1 MQVSYEWLSEFVD
14 LSGIEPKEIA
24 HKLTMS
30 GLEVEEIEYK
40 KPNFTNIIT
49 AKILKIDNHPNADK
63 LHLVTVDTGTVTKQ
77 VVCGAQNIKEGQ
89 IIPYASVGSKVFSRK
104 TGELFELTPA
114 VIRGVESQG
123 MLCSCDELGLDG
135 MQQEDG
141 IFILNRIYANIPL
154 GEPLEKIMNL
164 SEEIIFHV
172 APTANR
178 GDQMSVIGIAREVS
192 ALFNRKLKFN
202 AKELPPL
209 PKTNDFKVE
218 IIDDETCKY
227 YSIGV
232 FKDIEIKPSPAFM
245 QRRIEACGMR
255 PINNVVDITNYI
267 LLEYGTPLHAFDYD
281 KLDKYLCVRYAHE
294 GESIITIDETE
305 RKLTRQSVVISK
317 KDTPVCIAGV
327 FGGLNSEI
335 DNNTKNIA
343 LEAAHFT
350 SHTNRKSARSV
361 GYRSEASARFERGV
375 DSELVRYAQLRAAEL
390 LQKYANAK
398 VEGMV
403 EIGTSSAPNI
413 EITLRNS
420 EIKRILG
427 IDIPQERSVE
437 ILENLGFVLLGKN
450 EAAAKFKVP
459 SYRINDVYREIDLIE
474 EVSRID
480 GYDKITP
487 VLPQIDEG
495 ANISFESRT
504 LKKINE
510 LFLGSGFDEI
520 VTSSL
525 VGENLYKIFKQ
536 KLDEKTSVKVKNP
549 QSEDCTTL
557 RQALMPNLLNVVK
570 YNFDNAQKNFRF
582 FEIGKTYFIKSQKDE
597 NNTGVEEQRR
607 ICGAIFGSVNNE
619 LWRDKTPVD
628 FYTIKGVLES
638 LFAQLNLTKRIV
650 FSSFREEEARKY
662 EFMHPAQSAT
672 ISLMG
677 KNFTTLGYVGKIHP
691 ILKDEMK
698 FNQDLFVFE
707 LNLEAILQAIS
718 QSTVKYKKLPVFLPV
733 NRDIAFAVNDDVTN
747 ETILRAIKKVADKN
761 IFKGA
766 KVFDIYQGEH
776 IEAGKKSMA
785 YRITLQDENQ
795 TLTDEVIDKEMTKIR
810 DGLVKSVAGLTLR

>member
-450 EAAAKFKVP
+450 EAAAKFKAP

>member
-40 KPNFTNIIT
+40 KPKFTNIIT

-63 LHLVTVDTGTVTKQ
+63 LHLVTVDTGLATKQ
-77 VVCGAQNIKEGQ
+77 VVCGAQNIQEGQ

-135 MQQEDG
+135 MQDEDG
-141 IFILNRIYANIPL
+141 IFILNRIYETIPL

-178 GDQMSVIGIAREVS
+178 GDQMSVIGIAREIS
-192 ALFNRKLKFN
+192 ALFNRKLNFN
-202 AKELPPL
+202 PKELKEL
-209 PKTNDFKVE
+209 PKTNNFNVE
-218 IIDDETCKY
+218 IKDDETCKY

-232 FKDIEIKPSPAFM
+232 FKNIEIKPSPAFI
-245 QRRIEACGMR
+245 QRRIEACAMR
-255 PINNVVDITNYI
+255 AINNVVDITNYI

-281 KLDKYLCVRYAHE
+281 KLDNYLCVRYAKE
-294 GESIITIDETE
+294 DESIVTIDETE
-305 RKLTRQSVVISK
+305 RKLTNKSVVIAK

-390 LQKYANAK
+390 LQKYANAQI
-398 VEGMV
+398 EGMV
-403 EIGTSSAPNI
+403 EIGTSDAPNI

-427 IDIPQERSVE
+427 IDIPQARSIE
-437 ILENLGFVLLGKN
+437 ILENLGFKLLGKN

-459 SYRINDVYREIDLIE
+459 SHRVNDVYREIDLIE

-480 GYDKITP
+480 GYDKIAP
-487 VLPQIDEG
+487 ALPQISEG
-495 ANISFESRT
+495 ANISFESTT

-525 VGENLYKIFKQ
+525 VGETLYKTYMQ
-536 KLDEKTSVKVKNP
+536 QLDEKTSLKVKNP

-557 RQALMPNLLNVVK
+557 RQALMPSVLNVVK
-570 YNFDNAQKNFRF
+570 YNFDNGQKNFRF
-582 FEIGKTYFIKSQKDE
+582 YEAGKTYFVKSLPDE
-597 NNTGVEEQRR
+597 DNTGVLEQRKLA
-607 ICGAIFGSVNNE
+607 GAIFGNINNS
-619 LWRDKTPVD
+619 LWRDKGSAD
-628 FYTIKGVLES
+628 FYTLKGVLEN
-638 LFAQLNLTKRIV
+638 LFAQLNLSKRIV
-650 FSSFREEEARKY
+650 FSQFDENDSKAL
-662 EFMHPAQSAT
+662 EFMHPAQSAK

-677 KNFTTLGYVGKIHP
+677 KNFTEIGYVGKIHP
-691 ILKDEMK
+691 ILKDSMK

-707 LNLEAILQAIS
+707 LNLETILNAVSQTAI
-718 QSTVKYKKLPVFLPV
+718 KYKKLPVFLPV
-733 NRDIAFAVNDDVTN
+733 TRDIAFAVDSDVTN
-747 ETILRAIKKVADKN
+747 DLILKVIKKIADKN

-776 IEAGKKSMA
+776 IEQGKKSMA
-785 YRITLQDENQ
+785 YRITLQDENK

-810 DGLVKSVAGLTLR
+810 EGLVKSVSGLVLR

>member
-30 GLEVEEIEYK
+30 GLEVEDIEYK
-40 KPNFTNIIT
+40 KPKFTNIIT
-49 AKILKIDNHPNADK
+49 AKIIKIDNHPNADK
-63 LHLVTVDTGTVTKQ
+63 LHLVTVDTGNATKQ
-77 VVCGAQNIKEGQ
+77 VVCGAQNIQEGQ

-123 MLCSCDELGLDG
+123 MLCSCDELGLEGLQD
-135 MQQEDG
+135 EDG
-141 IFILNRIYANIPL
+141 IFILNRIYDTIPL

-202 AKELPPL
+202 PKELPQL

-232 FKDIEIKPSPAFM
+232 LKDIEIKPSPAFM

-255 PINNVVDITNYI
+255 AINNVVDITNYI

-281 KLDKYLCVRYAHE
+281 ELDKYLCVRYARE
-294 GESIITIDETE
+294 GESIVTIDETE
-305 RKLTRQSVVISK
+305 RKLTKQSVVISK
-317 KDTPVCIAGV
+317 KDIPVCIAGV

-375 DSELVRYAQLRAAEL
+375 DSELVRYAQFRAAEL

-427 IDIPQERSVE
+427 IDIPQERSIE
-437 ILENLGFVLLGKN
+437 ILENLGFELLGKN

-459 SYRINDVYREIDLIE
+459 SCRVNDVYREIDLIE

-487 VLPQIDEG
+487 LLPQIDEG

-504 LKKINE
+504 LRKINE

-525 VGENLYKIFKQ
+525 VGDALYKTYKQ
-536 KLDEKTSVKVKNP
+536 KLDEKTSVRVKNP

-582 FEIGKTYFIKSQKDE
+582 YEIGKTYFINSQPDE
-597 NNTGVEEQRR
+597 DNTGVVEQRKLS
-607 ICGAIFGSVNNE
+607 GAIFGSVNNE

-628 FYTIKGVLES
+628 FYTIKGVLEN

-650 FSSFREEEARKY
+650 FAPFSEEDAKKY
-662 EFMHPAQSAT
+662 EFMHPAQSAK

-677 KNFTTLGYVGKIHP
+677 KNFIELGYVGKIHP

-707 LNLEAILQAIS
+707 LNLEAILEAVS
-718 QSTVKYKKLPVFLPV
+718 QTTVKYKKLPVFLPV
-733 NRDIAFAVNDDVTN
+733 TRDIAFAVDVNVTN
-747 ETILRAIKKVADKN
+747 ETILKTIKKIADKN

-810 DGLVKSVAGLTLR
+810 EGLVKSVAGLTLR

>member
-24 HKLTMS
+24 HRLTMS

-40 KPNFTNIIT
+40 KPKFTNIIT

-63 LHLVTVDTGTVTKQ
+63 LHLVTVDTGNATKQ
-77 VVCGAQNIKEGQ
+77 VVCGAQNIQEGQ

-123 MLCSCDELGLDG
+123 MLCSCDELGLEG
-135 MQQEDG
+135 MQDEDG
-141 IFILNRIYANIPL
+141 IFILNRVYDTIPL

-192 ALFNRKLKFN
+192 ALFDRKLNFN
-202 AKELPPL
+202 PKELKELP
-209 PKTNDFKVE
+209 KTSNFDVE
-218 IIDDETCKY
+218 IKDDETCKY

-255 PINNVVDITNYI
+255 AINNVVDITNYI

-281 KLDKYLCVRYAHE
+281 KLDNYLCVRYAKE
-294 GESIITIDETE
+294 GESLVTIDETE
-305 RKLTRQSVVISK
+305 RKLTNQSVVIAK
-317 KDTPVCIAGV
+317 KDIPVCIAGV

-350 SHTNRKSARSV
+350 SHTNRKSSRSV

-375 DSELVRYAQLRAAEL
+375 DSELVRYAQFRAAEL

-403 EIGTSSAPNI
+403 EIGNSCAPNI

-427 IDIPQERSVE
+427 MDIPQQDSIS
-437 ILENLGFVLLGKN
+437 ILENLGFELLGKN

-459 SYRINDVYREIDLIE
+459 SCRVADVYREIDLIE
-474 EVSRID
+474 EVSRIY

-525 VGENLYKIFKQ
+525 VGDNLYKTYMQ
-536 KLDEKTSVKVKNP
+536 KLDDSTSVKVKNP

-557 RQALMPNLLNVVK
+557 RQVLMPSLLNVVK
-570 YNFDNAQKNFRF
+570 YNFDNGQKNFRF
-582 FEIGKTYFIKSQKDE
+582 YEIGKVFNIKSKPDE
-597 NNTGVEEQRR
+597 NNTGVEEERKLS
-607 ICGAIFGSVNNE
+607 GAIFGSVNNE
-619 LWRDKTPVD
+619 LWRDKTPAD
-628 FYTIKGVLES
+628 FYTIKGVLEN

-650 FSSFREEEARKY
+650 FAPFDENDSKTY
-662 EFMHPAQSAT
+662 EFMHPAQSAK

-691 ILKDEMK
+691 ILKDNMK

-707 LNLEAILQAIS
+707 LNLEAILEAVS
-718 QSTVKYKKLPVFLPV
+718 QTTVKYKKLPVFLPV
-733 NRDIAFAVNDDVTN
+733 MRDIAFAVDKDVTN
-747 ETILRAIKKVADKN
+747 ETILKAIKKIADKN

-785 YRITLQDENQ
+785 YRIILQDENQ

-810 DGLVKSVAGLTLR
+810 DGLVKSVAGLSLR

>member
-24 HKLTMS
+24 HRLTMS
-30 GLEVEEIEYK
+30 GLEVEDVEYR
-40 KPNFTNIIT
+40 KPKFTNIIT

-63 LHLVTVDTGTVTKQ
+63 LHLVTVDTGFATKQ
-77 VVCGAQNIKEGQ
+77 VVCGAQNIEEGQ
-89 IIPYASVGSKVFSRK
+89 IIPYASVGSRVFSRK

-123 MLCSCDELGLDG
+123 MLCSCDELGLEG
-135 MQQEDG
+135 MQDEDG
-141 IFILNRIYANIPL
+141 IFILNRVYDSIPL

-178 GDQMSVIGIAREVS
+178 GDQMSVVGIAREVS
-192 ALFNRKLKFN
+192 ALFNRKLNFN
-202 AKELPPL
+202 PKDLPAL
-209 PKTNDFKVE
+209 PKTDNFKIE
-218 IIDDETCKY
+218 IKDDETCKY

-232 FKDIEIKPSPAFM
+232 LKDIEIKPSPAFM

-255 PINNVVDITNYI
+255 AINNVVDITNYI

-281 KLDKYLCVRYAHE
+281 KLDNYLCVRYAKDT
-294 GESIITIDETE
+294 ESIITIDETQ
-305 RKLTRQSVVISK
+305 RKLTNQSVVIAK

-335 DNNTKNIA
+335 DDNTKNIA

-375 DSELVRYAQLRAAEL
+375 DIELVRYAQFRAAEL

-403 EIGTSSAPNI
+403 EIGTSCAPNI

-427 IDIPQERSVE
+427 IDIPQKDSIE
-437 ILENLGFVLLGKN
+437 ILQNLGFELLGKN

-459 SYRINDVYREIDLIE
+459 SCRVNDVYREIDLIE
-474 EVSRID
+474 EVSRIY

-487 VLPQIDEG
+487 SLPKIEEG
-495 ANISFESRT
+495 ANISFENRT
-504 LKKINE
+504 LKTINN
-510 LFLGSGFDEI
+510 LFIGSGFDEI
-520 VTSSL
+520 VTPSL
-525 VGENLYKIFKQ
+525 VGENLYKEFMHKY
-536 KLDEKTSVKVKNP
+536 DYETSLRVKNP
-549 QSEDCTTL
+549 QSEDATML
-557 RQALMPNLLNVVK
+557 RQAVMPSILNVVK
-570 YNFDNAQKNFRF
+570 YNFDNGQKNFRMY
-582 FEIGKTYFIKSQKDE
+582 EVAKAYFVKSQADE
-597 NNTGVEEQRR
+597 DNSGVEEQRR
-607 ICGAIFGSVNNE
+607 LAGAVFGSINNE

-628 FYTIKGVLES
+628 FYSVKGVLEN
-638 LFAQLNLTKRIV
+638 LFEQLNLTKRIV
-650 FSSFREEEARKY
+650 FAPFDENDSKTY
-662 EFMHPAQSAT
+662 EFMHPAQSAK

-691 ILKDEMK
+691 ILKDDMK

-707 LNLEAILQAIS
+707 LNLQAILDAVS
-718 QSTVKYKKLPVFLPV
+718 QSTVKYKKLPVSLPV
-733 NRDIAFAVNDDVTN
+733 TRDIAFALDKDVTN
-747 ETILRAIKKVADKN
+747 ETILKAIKKIADKN

-776 IEAGKKSMA
+776 IEQGKKSMA
-785 YRITLQDENQ
+785 YRITLHDESK

-810 DGLVKSVAGLTLR
+810 EGLVKSVPNLVLR

>member
-30 GLEVEEIEYK
+30 GLEVEDIEYK
-40 KPNFTNIIT
+40 KPKFTNIIT
-49 AKILKIDNHPNADK
+49 AKIIKIDNHPNADK
-63 LHLVTVDTGTVTKQ
+63 LHLVTVDTGNATKQ
-77 VVCGAQNIKEGQ
+77 VVCGAQNIQEGQ

-123 MLCSCDELGLDG
+123 MLCSCDELGLEGLQD
-135 MQQEDG
+135 EDG
-141 IFILNRIYANIPL
+141 IFILNRIYDTIPL

-202 AKELPPL
+202 PKELPQL

-232 FKDIEIKPSPAFM
+232 LKDIEIKPSPAFM

-255 PINNVVDITNYI
+255 AINNVVDITNYI

-294 GESIITIDETE
+294 GESLVTIDETE
-305 RKLTRQSVVISK
+305 RKLTKQSVVISK
-317 KDTPVCIAGV
+317 KDIPVCIAGV

-375 DSELVRYAQLRAAEL
+375 DSELVRYAQFRAAEL

-427 IDIPQERSVE
+427 IDIPQERSIE
-437 ILENLGFVLLGKN
+437 ILENLGFELLGKN

-459 SYRINDVYREIDLIE
+459 SCRVNDVYREIDLIE

-487 VLPQIDEG
+487 LLPQIDEG

-504 LKKINE
+504 LRKINE

-525 VGENLYKIFKQ
+525 VGDALYKTYKQ
-536 KLDEKTSVKVKNP
+536 KLDEKTSVRVKNP

-582 FEIGKTYFIKSQKDE
+582 YEIGKTYFINSQPDE
-597 NNTGVEEQRR
+597 DNTGVVEQRKLS
-607 ICGAIFGSVNNE
+607 GAIFGSVNNE

-628 FYTIKGVLES
+628 FYTIKGVLEN

-650 FSSFREEEARKY
+650 FAPFSEEDAKKY
-662 EFMHPAQSAT
+662 EFMHPAQSAK

-677 KNFTTLGYVGKIHP
+677 KNFIELGYVGKIHP

-707 LNLEAILQAIS
+707 LNLEAILGAVS
-718 QSTVKYKKLPVFLPV
+718 QTTVKYKKLPVFLPV
-733 NRDIAFAVNDDVTN
+733 TRDIAFAVDVNVTN
-747 ETILRAIKKVADKN
+747 ETILKTIKKIADKN

-810 DGLVKSVAGLTLR
+810 EGLVKSVAGLTLR